1 MEVTMYDFSVISDD
15 RGSLVALE
23 QNKNIPFEIKRVYY
37 IFNTKKDVRRGFHA
51 HKELQQVLIAVSGS
65 CKVLLDDGKESIEV
79 ELNSPAK
86 GLLVDKLVW
95 HEMYDFSDDLV
106 LMILASDYY
115 NEEDY
120 LRSYDSFLEYLT
132 EKSTINKKKYFQ
144 HEKAIV
150 ESSKIGKNT
159 RIWAFAHILPGAV
172 IGENCNINDHTFI
185 ENDVVIGD
193 NVTIKSGV
201 YIWDGVRLGNNVFV
215 GPNVTFTNDLTPRS
229 KRYPDSFEKTLVD
242 DHASIG
248 ANATIVAGI
257 KIGKYAMIGAGS
269 VVTKDIPPYTLWY
282 GNPATFRGYVCEC
295 GQKLDERYFCQ
306 TCQKDLTKKIK
317 SGE

>member
-1 MEVTMYDFSVISDD
+1 MEVKILDFSVISDD

-37 IFNTKKDVRRGFHA
+37 IYNTSKDVKRGFHA
-51 HKELQQVLIAVSGS
+51 HKELQQVLIAVNGS
-65 CKVLLDDGKESIEV
+65 CKVLLDNGKESVEV
-79 ELNSPAK
+79 ELNSPDK
-86 GLLVDKLVW
+86 GLFVDKLIW

-106 LMILASDYY
+106 LMVLASDYY
-115 NEEDY
+115 NEDDY
-120 LRSYDSFLEYLT
+120 LRSYDSFLEYLR
-132 EKSTINKKKYFQ
+132 EKSAHNEQQYFQ

-150 ESSKIGKNT
+150 ESNKIGKNT

-229 KRYPDSFEKTLVD
+229 KRYPDSFEKTIVD
-242 DHASIG
+242 DYASIG

-295 GQKLDERYFCQ
+295 GKKLDESYFCEA
-306 TCQKDLTKKIK
+306 CQKDLTQKVVSK
-317 SGE
+317 